1 MNTYNFTETPEMDN
15 TSETAFKVMFFKQ
28 SVKHNKAIE
37 LLSEET
43 LMTLSNRNSLLMSK
57 TSHTCTE
64 QEREAF
70 EMDICSV
77 LSESVTKEYA
87 QTLLDSTS
95 EDGSTTLMDDII
107 EEIMLTSAWDE
118 EHSYSASDIRL
129 AIGRMIMMRLGIAF

>member
-1 MNTYNFTETPEMDN
+1 
-15 TSETAFKVMFFKQ
+15 
-28 SVKHNKAIE
+28 
-37 LLSEET
+37 
-43 LMTLSNRNSLLMSK
+43 MSK